1 MAAATA
7 LAEGCLVAGR
17 QRLLPVGNHGNI
29 LCVKTFGQ
37 CGCEKCGQSDGNGR
51 VCVQQTG
58 WELAWT
64 ASGSMD
70 DRTTDGRVLGGAAR
84 CTKMHDC
91 VEFGDILDAQT
102 IRDMLAEVKLISN
115 KGSLQTHRH

>member
-1 MAAATA
+1 M
-7 LAEGCLVAGR
+7 
-17 QRLLPVGNHGNI
+17 
-29 LCVKTFGQ
+29 
-37 CGCEKCGQSDGNGR
+37 
-51 VCVQQTG
+51 CVQQTG

-70 DRTTDGRVLGGAAR
+70 DRWTSAGWSCA
-84 CTKMHDC
+84 MHDC